1 MGRLELP
8 DKWRDEDDRLDG
20 GPMIGQGGG
29 PRQSQPRTERGLM
42 PEGFTRLGDDLT
54 IPAGHPLAGREAW
67 QCNIC
72 QGIFYPEDNEPVE
85 CPYCTDEDEAA

>member
-1 MGRLELP
+1 
-8 DKWRDEDDRLDG
+8 
-20 GPMIGQGGG
+20 
-29 PRQSQPRTERGLM
+29 M

-72 QGIFYPEDNEPVE
+72 QGIFYQEDNEPVE

>member
-1 MGRLELP
+1 
-8 DKWRDEDDRLDG
+8 
-20 GPMIGQGGG
+20 
-29 PRQSQPRTERGLM
+29 M
-42 PEGFTRLGDDLT
+42 PEGFTRLGDDLN

-85 CPYCTDEDEAA
+85 CPYCTEEDDAA